1 MLSVPALLQRC
12 RERGVK
18 VTAQRIAIFE
28 CLAQRQ
34 GHLSAEE
41 VYQDVLPRYPTL
53 SFATVYN
60 TLQLLTE
67 LGEVHELIVDELR
80 RRYDVNTDPHHHAVC
95 RACHRIFD
103 VEPAVLGA
111 WAKPEIVPLAGG
123 GFRVETVSIELT
135 GLCDT
140 CEGAAPPKTH

>member
-18 VTAQRIAIFE
+18 VTAQRVAIFE
-28 CLAQRQ
+28 CLAERQ

-103 VEPAVLGA
+103 VEPAVLGTA
-111 WAKPEIVPLAGG
+111 WARPETVALAGG

-135 GLCDT
+135 GLCNT
-140 CEGAAPPKTH
+140 CEGAAQPTH

>member
-18 VTAQRIAIFE
+18 LTPQRIAIFE
-28 CLAQRQ
+28 CLEHRQ

-67 LGEVHELIVDELR
+67 MGEVHELIVDELR
-80 RRYDVNTDPHHHAVC
+80 RRYDVNTDPHHHAIC
-95 RACHRIFD
+95 RKCHRIFD
-103 VEPAVLGA
+103 VEPAVLGTA
-111 WAKPEIVPLAGG
+111 WAGPETVDVVGG
-123 GFRVETVSIELT
+123 GFRVETVSVELT
-135 GLCDT
+135 GLCSA
-140 CEGAAPPKTH
+140 CERTGAPAG

>member
-18 VTAQRIAIFE
+18 LTAQRIAIFE
-28 CLAQRQ
+28 CLAHRQ

-67 LGEVHELIVDELR
+67 MGEVHELIVDELR
-80 RRYDVNTDPHHHAVC
+80 RRYDVNTAPHHHAVC
-95 RACHRIFD
+95 RSCHRIFD
-103 VEPAVLGA
+103 VEPAVLGTA
-111 WAKPEIVPLAGG
+111 WAGPETVALADG
-123 GFRVETVSIELT
+123 GFRVEAVSIELT
-135 GLCDT
+135 GLCGG
-140 CEGAAPPKTH
+140 CERGAPAAA